1 MSAITTEFEA
11 PEGLFAHEAA
21 FFLPPEK
28 EKTFERAMATALLE
42 LADEGSLVYD
52 PASKRLVARLREDAA
67 HTPFQLKMATMYP
80 VEKPGFIGM
89 IGAEKLISQR
99 MFERGWADKNGRF
112 TTEGEKIARALTGYR
127 DYLRKALTDRVHF
140 EAVQGRVGRDALF
153 AAGLGVMSLPNIHRA
168 VALRSGMPLQG
179 AFKNLFDFLGGKS
192 ERQHAISTGGGRPPA
207 ACLVLLLFWIIGA
220 AAFFIWL
227 LIQFR

>member
-1 MSAITTEFEA
+1 M
-11 PEGLFAHEAA
+11 
-21 FFLPPEK
+21 
-28 EKTFERAMATALLE
+28 
-42 LADEGSLVYD
+42 
-52 PASKRLVARLREDAA
+52 
-67 HTPFQLKMATMYP
+67 
-80 VEKPGFIGM
+80 
-89 IGAEKLISQR
+89 
-99 MFERGWADKNGRF
+99 
-112 TTEGEKIARALTGYR
+112 
-127 DYLRKALTDRVHF
+127 TDRVHF